1 MKRRWIQDS
10 PVRADWG
17 IDPFPCGATIG
28 HVWADIFARH
38 DAPPVVSLPA
48 AEQATTPGHPC
59 QAPDNPRFP
68 SMPPILRYAV
78 TPAGPLPCHKILVC
92 RDTIIV

>member
-28 HVWADIFARH
+28 HLWANIFARH
-38 DAPPVVSLPA
+38 DAPQS
-48 AEQATTPGHPC
+48 
-59 QAPDNPRFP
+59 
-68 SMPPILRYAV
+68 
-78 TPAGPLPCHKILVC
+78 AGGRAGDDARSPLPSIGQSKLSKHAADLEIR
-92 RDTIIV
+92 RDAGRPVAMS